1 MCTMSGKLLRHLQL
15 LVLAAVLP
23 SCATFHGRTEV
34 LITSSPA
41 GAAVYLDGQDTGE
54 TTPIRLDLGDFMFVA
69 GYFGSDHE
77 ITVRKP
83 GFEPETRRVYH
94 HTAHYTSTWG
104 EGVSDWMMLP
114 LPLFWTLGD
123 WFTPIGVKWDFI
135 PHELHVKLYPTG
147 KAPGQHP

>member
-54 TTPIRLDLGDFMFVA
+54 TTPIRLDLGHNYDRRREED
-69 GYFGSDHE
+69 GYVLQLAVGMPF
-77 ITVRKP
+77 
-83 GFEPETRRVYH
+83 
-94 HTAHYTSTWG
+94 
-104 EGVSDWMMLP
+104 
-114 LPLFWTLGD
+114 
-123 WFTPIGVKWDFI
+123 
-135 PHELHVKLYPTG
+135 
-147 KAPGQHP
+147 